1 MAVFLGVVLVVFYG
15 LAALGM
21 VLLLLDT
28 QKANEGH
35 ITKTR

>member
-15 LAALGM
+15 LAALGA
-21 VLLLLDT
+21 VLLIFGP